1 MKREGEAALSY
12 RLLTFQHIDDIVLKN
27 EYALVFVFLLNFES
41 HVLLENFI
49 VGLVNI
55 TYRGRWWVIMRGRDL
70 GRLTEG
76 ALAKL
81 FGECESV

>member
-12 RLLTFQHIDDIVLKN
+12 CLTFQHIDDIVLKN

-49 VGLVNI
+49 VGFVYI
-55 TYRGRWWVIMRGRDL
+55 TY
-70 GRLTEG
+70 
-76 ALAKL
+76 
-81 FGECESV
+81 